1 VRDRQAGSV
10 GLTEILWIVLLALLI
25 LFVASRL

>member
-1 VRDRQAGSV
+1 VRQRGEVSVAG
-10 GLTEILWIVLLALLI
+10 ILWIVLLVLLI

>member
-1 VRDRQAGSV
+1 VRRRQAGEVSIA
-10 GLTEILWIVLLALLI
+10 GILWIVLLVLLI